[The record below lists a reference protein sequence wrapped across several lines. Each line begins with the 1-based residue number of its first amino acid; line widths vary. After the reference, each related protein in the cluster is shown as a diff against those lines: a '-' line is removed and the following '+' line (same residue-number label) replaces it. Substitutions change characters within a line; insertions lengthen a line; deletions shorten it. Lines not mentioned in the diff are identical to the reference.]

1 MKKKYFINA
10 NIIDPKN
17 SLNEKGGLIINEEGK
32 IEAVGK
38 KVNKNN
44 IPSRE
49 KYIDVRENYIFPGL
63 VDMRVFVGEPGYE
76 YKENFR
82 TLSNAALCGGVTSV
96 VTMPNTNPVID
107 NVSMVDF
114 LKRRG
119 RDKSKINI
127 FPTASLT
134 KNLEGTN
141 MTEFG
146 LLQKKGIIGF
156 TDGFKTIQNS
166 RLMSRIMS
174 SANDLGSL
182 IMQHAEDSELAEYGM
197 VNDGIISTKLG
208 LQGIPDIAEKIIIER
223 DLTLLEEYNCRY
235 HISQISSAKSIDII
249 KLKKQNLKF
258 SCGVSINNLSLNAND
273 IGDFKT
279 LSNAALSGGVT
290 SVVTMPNTNPVI
302 DNVSMVD
309 FLKRRGRDKS
319 KINIF
324 PTASLTKNLEGTNM
338 TEFGLLQKK
347 GIIGFTDGLKTIQ
360 NSRLMSRIMNS
371 AADLKCLIMQH
382 AEDSDLAKYGMVNDG
397 IISTKLGLQ
406 GIPDIAEK
414 IIIERDLTLLEE
426 YSCRYHISQIS
437 SEKSVDIIEI
447 KKQNLKFSCGVSI
460 NNLSL
465 NENDIGNF
473 RTFLKLSPPL
483 RREEDRVSLVE
494 GLNKKVID
502 VIVSDHKPE
511 DEEQK
516 RLTFAQAASGSS
528 GIETLLALSLELYHN
543 ESIKLETI
551 IQALTFNPAKILKIN
566 KGNLDIGNDADFC
579 IVDINKPWIVKKDNL
594 ISKSKNT
601 SIDDKKLQ
609 GKVTNTFVNGVELF
623 KL

>member
-49 KYIDVRENYIFPGL
+49 KYIDVKENYIFPGL

-82 TLSNAALCGGVTSV
+82 TLSDAALCGGVTSV

-235 HISQISSAKSIDII
+235 HISQISSTKSIDII
-249 KLKKQNLKF
+249 K
-258 SCGVSINNLSLNAND
+258 
-273 IGDFKT
+273 
-279 LSNAALSGGVT
+279 
-290 SVVTMPNTNPVI
+290 
-302 DNVSMVD
+302 
-309 FLKRRGRDKS
+309 
-319 KINIF
+319 
-324 PTASLTKNLEGTNM
+324 
-338 TEFGLLQKK
+338 
-347 GIIGFTDGLKTIQ
+347 
-360 NSRLMSRIMNS
+360 
-371 AADLKCLIMQH
+371 
-382 AEDSDLAKYGMVNDG
+382 
-397 IISTKLGLQ
+397 
-406 GIPDIAEK
+406 
-414 IIIERDLTLLEE
+414 
-426 YSCRYHISQIS
+426 
-437 SEKSVDIIEI
+437 I
-447 KKQNLKFSCGVSI
+447 KKQSLKFSCGVSI

-465 NENDIGNF
+465 NENDIGDF
-473 RTFLKLSPPL
+473 KTFLKLSPPL
-483 RREEDRVSLVE
+483 RREEDRLSLVE
-494 GLNKKVID
+494 GLNKKIID

-516 RLTFAQAASGSS
+516 RLTFAQAATGSS

-551 IQALTFNPAKILKIN
+551 IQALTSNPAKILKIN
-566 KGNLDIGNDADFC
+566 KGNLNIGNDADFC

-594 ISKSKNT
+594 VSKSKNT

-609 GKVTNTFVNGVELF
+609 GKVTNTFVKGVELF

>member
-1 MKKKYFINA
+1 MKKKYFLNA

-17 SLNEKGGLIINEEGK
+17 SLSEKGGLIISEDGK

-49 KYIDVRENYIFPGL
+49 KYIDVKENYIFPGL
-63 VDMRVFVGEPGYE
+63 IDMRVFVGEPGYE

-82 TLSNAALCGGVTSV
+82 TLSNAALSGGVTSV

-119 RDKSKINI
+119 RDKSKISI

-166 RLMSRIMS
+166 RLMSRIMN
-174 SANDLGSL
+174 SASDLGSL
-182 IMQHAEDSELAEYGM
+182 IMQHAEDSELAEHGM

-235 HISQISSAKSIDII
+235 HISQISS
-249 KLKKQNLKF
+249 
-258 SCGVSINNLSLNAND
+258 
-273 IGDFKT
+273 
-279 LSNAALSGGVT
+279 
-290 SVVTMPNTNPVI
+290 
-302 DNVSMVD
+302 
-309 FLKRRGRDKS
+309 
-319 KINIF
+319 
-324 PTASLTKNLEGTNM
+324 
-338 TEFGLLQKK
+338 
-347 GIIGFTDGLKTIQ
+347 
-360 NSRLMSRIMNS
+360 
-371 AADLKCLIMQH
+371 
-382 AEDSDLAKYGMVNDG
+382 
-397 IISTKLGLQ
+397 
-406 GIPDIAEK
+406 
-414 IIIERDLTLLEE
+414 
-426 YSCRYHISQIS
+426 
-437 SEKSVDIIEI
+437 EKSVDIIKN

-465 NENDIGNF
+465 NENDIGDF
-473 RTFLKLSPPL
+473 KTFLKLSPPL
-483 RREEDRVSLVE
+483 RTEVDRLSLVE
-494 GLNKKVID
+494 ALNKNIID

-511 DEEQK
+511 DEEKK
-516 RLTFAQAASGSS
+516 RLTFAQAATGSS
-528 GIETLLALSLELYHN
+528 GIETLLSLSLELYHN
-543 ESIKLETI
+543 ESAKLETI
-551 IQALTFNPAKILKIN
+551 IQALTSNPAKILKIS

-609 GKVTNTFVNGVELF
+609 GKVTNTFVKGVELF